1 MADHPP
7 SWYARRRRGLGA
19 SEIATI
25 LHISPYRDA
34 SEYALWQS
42 KITGGSDFRS
52 NEKMRWGNLLEN
64 VVVDETARRLGVT
77 VTGRQVAVEHPNFPW
92 AIAILDATYEEP
104 EDEGGGGGLIEVKT
118 TGDRK
123 WDEVPR
129 HYAVQ
134 VQWQLA
140 VRGCADAWVGCLH
153 QGQRLS
159 LWHVEAD
166 PELGAALL
174 RIGWAWWRRHVL
186 GGEPPEVDASPAT
199 AAAIDRRY
207 PAVPGLTA
215 DLGELRGHVRSLHEI
230 RAAQRVLKRQA
241 AQLENEVRAALGNA
255 DEGQVDG
262 QTVITWRPH
271 TRRDLDRKKLR
282 DEQPVIADKYTVTR
296 PVRPLRLTGTDDEGD
311 DEDE

>member
-1 MADHPP
+1 VTAHPP
-7 SWYARRRRGLGA
+7 EWYARRRRGLGA

-25 LHISPYRDA
+25 LHISPYADA
-34 SEYALWQS
+34 SEWALWQS

-64 VVVDETARRLGVT
+64 VVIDETARRLGVT
-77 VTGRQVAVEHPNFPW
+77 VTGRQVAAEHPDYPW
-92 AIAILDATYEEP
+92 AIAILDAVYEEP
-104 EDEGGGGGLIEVKT
+104 PGEGDGGLIEVKT

-123 WDEVPR
+123 WDEIPP
-129 HYAVQ
+129 HYEVQ

-153 QGQRLS
+153 RGQRLS
-159 LWHVEAD
+159 LWHVERD

-186 GGEPPEVDASPAT
+186 GGEPPDVDASPAT

-207 PAVPGLTA
+207 PAVPGLVA
-215 DLGELRGHVRSLHEI
+215 DLGAQREQLRELHEI
-230 RAAQRVLKRQA
+230 KAAQRVLKLRG
-241 AQLENEVRAALGNA
+241 AQVENELRAALGNA

-271 TRRDLDRKKLR
+271 TRRELDRKALR
-282 DEQPVIADKYTVTR
+282 EEQPQLADKYTVTR
-296 PVRPLRLTGTDDEGD
+296 PVRPLRLTGRDDEEG